1 MCYAT
6 YSVVVVYVTV
16 YRSQFVKQFV
26 CFIVDCDC
34 NVTGTVNDSK
44 ECLTLGGQCLCAS
57 EIITRTCSA
66 CDYTYFGF
74 DGDGCEGRKDV
85 RLKNQLYY
93 VVMRYCVLSNSLNY
107 L

>member
-1 MCYAT
+1 MAT
-6 YSVVVVYVTV
+6 LVRLHTVVVLYVTV

-34 NVTGTVNDSK
+34 TVTGTVNNSR

-57 EIITRTCSA
+57 NIITRTCSA

-74 DGDGCEGRKDV
+74 DGDGCEGT
-85 RLKNQLYY
+85 KNLCFKSILLPLDA
-93 VVMRYCVLSNSLNY
+93 VLCVI
-107 L
+107 